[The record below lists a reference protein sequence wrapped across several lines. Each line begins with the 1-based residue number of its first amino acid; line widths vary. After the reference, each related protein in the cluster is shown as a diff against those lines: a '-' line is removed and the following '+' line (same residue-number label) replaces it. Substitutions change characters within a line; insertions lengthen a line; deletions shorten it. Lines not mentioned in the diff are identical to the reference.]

1 MADIDSART
10 EGGVMDFDTTLRCLG
25 YGIDFIQILALP
37 VLLAAITWRLAR

>member
-10 EGGVMDFDTTLRCLG
+10 EGGVMDYETTLRCIG

-37 VLLAAITWRLAR
+37 VLLAALTWRLAR